1 MMIIKWQALCD
12 WLVRCGNTVST
23 QSLICIITITITI
36 HHIAQHMSLVPYL
49 LPPAAA
55 GAS

>member
-23 QSLICIITITITI
+23 QPLICIITITITI